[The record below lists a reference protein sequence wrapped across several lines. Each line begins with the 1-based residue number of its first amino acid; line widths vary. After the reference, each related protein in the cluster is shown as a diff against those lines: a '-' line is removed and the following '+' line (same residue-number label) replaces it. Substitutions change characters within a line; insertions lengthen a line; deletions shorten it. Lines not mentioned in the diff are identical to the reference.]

1 MHLIKWAIIFGI
13 ISLAS
18 GWLGFGTLSG
28 VTGTIAK
35 VLFAIFVVIFVLVIL
50 AVIGLI
56 HIL

>member
-1 MHLIKWAIIFGI
+1 MHLIKWAIIFGLV
-13 ISLAS
+13 SLVS

-35 VLFAIFVVIFVLVIL
+35 VLFAIFLVIFLIVIL

-56 HIL
+56 HLL